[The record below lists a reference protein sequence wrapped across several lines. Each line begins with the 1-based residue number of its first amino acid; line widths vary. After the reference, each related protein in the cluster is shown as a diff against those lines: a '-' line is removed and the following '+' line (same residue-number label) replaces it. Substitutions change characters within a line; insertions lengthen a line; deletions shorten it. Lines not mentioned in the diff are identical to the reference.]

1 MERDCN
7 FKLLTFL
14 SLVYLCSAQK
24 DDSVSSGTLREL
36 LIILRKIKQQVNQS
50 IEENDLFKEQLHDQL
65 IASRK

>member
-1 MERDCN
+1 
-7 FKLLTFL
+7 
-14 SLVYLCSAQK
+14 VYLCSAQK